1 IDTAIGS
8 GISSVALNVPPI
20 AACTPLTVSIGSN
33 CQATVTAAQIGAGS
47 SDPNGD
53 DITYSISPV
62 GPFGVGVYNISLTV
76 TDIYGSSST
85 CTNTLTV
92 VDNQAP
98 VVRLKDA
105 VINLSSDGI
114 AALTLAQIND
124 GITDNCNISS
134 IELSK
139 TQFGCDNMGKNLVSV
154 SVKDAAGNQ
163 TTQWCTV
170 TVLDVTAPQVST
182 KNAVIFLNFDGY
194 ATLNP
199 EDIDFGTFDKCSVHK
214 LSLSKSVFSCENVGF
229 NSVDLI
235 ATDASGNVSKAS
247 AVVKVVDNTLPYQS
261 SKKLEIELD
270 KGAELILD
278 KNTPNLNIYDACGLK
293 SIDIISE
300 IITCETKSK
309 TVNIRATD
317 KNDNVLVTDLSL
329 VVKDTK
335 FPVIITKP
343 AKLYLDASGQAI
355 LKATALDN
363 GSTDNCKID
372 SMYVSKSTF
381 TCENIGND
389 SVTFFAKDNYGNVS
403 MKKEAITVIDSMAPS
418 IITKDFTVILDAEGK
433 GILKVEDIDNGSTD
447 NCGIKSRTL
456 SKTSFDCTNAG
467 KVEVTYTVEDNN
479 GNKAEKKLQI
489 TIAESTKPTLKLKDN
504 LTFGLDKDGF
514 VKLTAAEVVAEATD
528 NCGIKQTTL
537 SKESFNC
544 SNIGKNDV
552 TITLTDNSGN
562 ITTATA
568 SINITDNQGNCLC
581 SYAMLASERIEV
593 NGSAIEYGGLG
604 TYQAGK
610 TVNLSKSTFGPTNV
624 FVKSDVLVADTQ
636 PSLVIKGIA
645 PTPLAFEAND
655 KSTRKKL
662 KVKNGKEG
670 SFSENDFGKV
680 KVGKNAT
687 LTYTGSGDVYFK
699 TLKIKKGGKLNFEQS
714 AKVHIKTYTRFNQE
728 ITINEGQENVKIF
741 TAKNVGIEMGSQIN
755 AYLHSQA
762 GIEIKNAD
770 ANKKTT
776 INGILIASKI
786 KSGSNVVLKGQPTDC
801 SNTAVVGTEEDSL
814 ISKNESKEIE
824 KIESLIPEPKNYEI
838 KIGPNPTK
846 GEFNIIFYG
855 KDVQILDVKVFNIL
869 GNEIDIYGFK
879 LLENGMCFNFD
890 KLNNGMYFISL
901 NTGEKVEKF
910 KIYLQK

>member
-1 IDTAIGS
+1 MKKLKLIRTMKKLALLLFLVFSSGIGFSKTLITSAMQVGNTNSITIIWGETDVNINPPSVTLNRYQIKYKPVGGLETTIDNISSSLRTYTLTNLISGQTYEVELIEVIRVVIPPSPFNPFPYIDTAIGS

-335 FPVIITKP
+335 FP
-343 AKLYLDASGQAI
+343 
-355 LKATALDN
+355 
-363 GSTDNCKID
+363 
-372 SMYVSKSTF
+372 
-381 TCENIGND
+381 
-389 SVTFFAKDNYGNVS
+389 
-403 MKKEAITVIDSMAPS
+403 
-418 IITKDFTVILDAEGK
+418 
-433 GILKVEDIDNGSTD
+433 
-447 NCGIKSRTL
+447 
-456 SKTSFDCTNAG
+456 
-467 KVEVTYTVEDNN
+467 
-479 GNKAEKKLQI
+479 
-489 TIAESTKPTLKLKDN
+489 
-504 LTFGLDKDGF
+504 
-514 VKLTAAEVVAEATD
+514 
-528 NCGIKQTTL
+528 
-537 SKESFNC
+537 
-544 SNIGKNDV
+544 
-552 TITLTDNSGN
+552 
-562 ITTATA
+562 
-568 SINITDNQGNCLC
+568 
-581 SYAMLASERIEV
+581 
-593 NGSAIEYGGLG
+593 
-604 TYQAGK
+604 
-610 TVNLSKSTFGPTNV
+610 
-624 FVKSDVLVADTQ
+624 
-636 PSLVIKGIA
+636 
-645 PTPLAFEAND
+645 
-655 KSTRKKL
+655 
-662 KVKNGKEG
+662 
-670 SFSENDFGKV
+670 
-680 KVGKNAT
+680 
-687 LTYTGSGDVYFK
+687 
-699 TLKIKKGGKLNFEQS
+699 
-714 AKVHIKTYTRFNQE
+714 
-728 ITINEGQENVKIF
+728 
-741 TAKNVGIEMGSQIN
+741 
-755 AYLHSQA
+755 
-762 GIEIKNAD
+762 
-770 ANKKTT
+770 
-776 INGILIASKI
+776 
-786 KSGSNVVLKGQPTDC
+786 
-801 SNTAVVGTEEDSL
+801 
-814 ISKNESKEIE
+814 
-824 KIESLIPEPKNYEI
+824 
-838 KIGPNPTK
+838 
-846 GEFNIIFYG
+846 
-855 KDVQILDVKVFNIL
+855 
-869 GNEIDIYGFK
+869 
-879 LLENGMCFNFD
+879 
-890 KLNNGMYFISL
+890 
-901 NTGEKVEKF
+901 
-910 KIYLQK
+910 